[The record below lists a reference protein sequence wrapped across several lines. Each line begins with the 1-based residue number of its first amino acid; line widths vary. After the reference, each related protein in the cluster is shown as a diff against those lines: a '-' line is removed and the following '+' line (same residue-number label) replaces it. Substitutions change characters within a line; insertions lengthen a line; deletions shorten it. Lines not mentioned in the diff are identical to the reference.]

1 MIPIDTSQARQ
12 HVQDTHLN
20 SQGMEAL
27 RAKGRD
33 GDPEALREVAR
44 QFESMFVHQM
54 LKQMRSTNEVFGE
67 DSYFSSDETKFHE
80 EMLDQQMSL
89 ELTKGRGLGLAEM
102 LYEQMQSAYGAYL
115 PQAKQEN
122 ERDEAILPRDGAAAP
137 AAGLQRQGQSQS
149 ANRADKTELGQTPEE
164 FVRSLKP
171 HATAAAETL
180 GVRPEALVAQAA
192 LETGWGRHVIHDRGG
207 NSSHNLFNIKA
218 DTRWSGDSV
227 NVSTLEYR
235 DGLPQMERADFRRYN
250 DYQESFTDYVNF
262 LQNNPRYRE
271 ALAQGND
278 AERYVEALQE
288 AGYATDPAYAD
299 KLKSLMRSDPF
310 AGFASDA
317 TDSPWTSAS
326 SGSDPVRSSTD
337 T

>member
-1 MIPIDTSQARQ
+1 MIPVDTSQARQ
-12 HVQDTHLN
+12 QVQDTHLN

-54 LKQMRSTNEVFGE
+54 LKQMRSTNEVFGK
-67 DSYFSSDETKFHE
+67 DSYFSSDETKFHQ
-80 EMLDQQMSL
+80 EMQDQQMSL
-89 ELTKGRGLGLAEM
+89 ELTQGRGLGLGEM
-102 LYEQMQSAYGAYL
+102 LYQQMQSAYGAYL
-115 PQAKQEN
+115 PQQRK
-122 ERDEAILPRDGAAAP
+122 DEQDEDILPRDGAAAP
-137 AAGLQRQGQSQS
+137 AGGLQRQAQS
-149 ANRADKTELGQTPEE
+149 AQSDDAQELGQTPDA
-164 FVRSLKP
+164 FVRSLEP
-171 HATAAAETL
+171 HAKAAAEQL

-192 LETGWGRHVIHDRGG
+192 LETGWGQHVIHDRRG

-218 DTRWSGDSV
+218 DQRWAGERV

-235 DGLPQMERADFRRYN
+235 DGLPQMERADFRQYR
-250 DYQESFTDYVNF
+250 DYQESFSDYVNF

-271 ALAQGND
+271 ALAQGGD
-278 AERYVEALQE
+278 AERYVEALQD

-310 AGFASDA
+310 AGLSAGADE
-317 TDSPWTSAS
+317 SPWTNANA
-326 SGSDPVRSSTD
+326 GPDPVRSRND

>member
-12 HVQDTHLN
+12 TAQDTHLN

-89 ELTKGRGLGLAEM
+89 ELTQGRGLGLGEM
-102 LYEQMQSAYGAYL
+102 LYQQMQSAYGAYL
-115 PQAKQEN
+115 PQANK
-122 ERDEAILPRDGAAAP
+122 DEQDEELLPRDGAAAP
-137 AAGLQRQGQSQS
+137 AAG
-149 ANRADKTELGQTPEE
+149 DKRGQTPFIGGDDKSALGQSPQE
-164 FVRSLKP
+164 FVESLKP
-171 HATAAAETL
+171 HATAAAEQL

-192 LETGWGRHVIHDRGG
+192 LETGWGQHVLHDRGG

-218 DTRWSGDSV
+218 DQRWSGDTV

-235 DGLPQMERADFRRYN
+235 DGLPQMERADFRQYN

-262 LQNNPRYRE
+262 LQENPRYRE
-271 ALAQGND
+271 ALAQGGD
-278 AERYVEALQE
+278 AERYVEALQD

-310 AGFASDA
+310 AGFATDA
-317 TDSPWTSAS
+317 ADSPWTRASA
-326 SGSDPVRSSTD
+326 GPDPVRSSND